1 MLASLPRELLIAL
14 RLTLVVAVV
23 TGLIYPFLITGI
35 AQALFHDQAN
45 GSLITRNGQVVG
57 SRLIGQEFTKPEYF
71 HGRVSSTVNI
81 NDPSKAQPYNAEN
94 STGSNFGPSN
104 KALIDRVSKDVQT
117 ARKEDGLGPNDQVPV
132 DLVTSDFTGFDPDI
146 TEASALVQVNRV
158 ATARSLDP
166 ARVRA
171 LVERHLQGRILW
183 IFGEPHVNV
192 LDVNMVL
199 DNGEAR

>member
-23 TGLIYPFLITGI
+23 TGLIYPFVITGI
-35 AQALFHDQAN
+35 AQAVFHDQAN
-45 GSLITRNGQVVG
+45 GSLISRNGQVVG

-94 STGSNFGPSN
+94 STGSNYGPSN

-192 LDVNMVL
+192 LEVNMAL
-199 DNGEAR
+199 DNREAG

>member
-35 AQALFHDQAN
+35 AQAVFHDQAN

-81 NDPSKAQPYNAEN
+81 NDPTKPQPYNAEN
-94 STGSNFGPSN
+94 SVGSNYGPSN

-117 ARKEDGLGPNDQVPV
+117 ARKDNGLGPNDQVPV

-158 ATARSLDP
+158 ASARGLDP

-183 IFGEPHVNV
+183 IFGEPRVNV
-192 LDVNMVL
+192 LDVNMAL
-199 DNGEAR
+199 DNGEAG

>member
-35 AQALFHDQAN
+35 AQAVFHDQAN

-94 STGSNFGPSN
+94 STGSNYGPSN

-171 LVERHLQGRILW
+171 LVERHLHGRILW

-192 LDVNMVL
+192 LEVNMAL
-199 DNGEAR
+199 DNGEAG

>member
-23 TGLIYPFLITGI
+23 TGLIYPFVITGI
-35 AQALFHDQAN
+35 AQAVFHDQAN

-158 ATARSLDP
+158 AIARSLDP

-192 LDVNMVL
+192 LDVNMAL
-199 DNGEAR
+199 DNGEAG

>member
-71 HGRVSSTVNI
+71 HGRVSSTVNT
-81 NDPSKAQPYNAEN
+81 NDPSKPQPYNAEN
-94 STGSNFGPSN
+94 STGSNYGPSN

-192 LDVNMVL
+192 LEVNMAL
-199 DNGEAR
+199 DNREAG

>member
-23 TGLIYPFLITGI
+23 TGLIYPFVITGI
-35 AQALFHDQAN
+35 AQAVFHDQAN

-158 ATARSLDP
+158 AIARSLDP

-192 LDVNMVL
+192 LDVNMAL

>member
-23 TGLIYPFLITGI
+23 TGLIYPFVITGI
-35 AQALFHDQAN
+35 AQAVFHDQAN

-192 LDVNMVL
+192 LDVNMAL
-199 DNGEAR
+199 DNGEAG